1 MERKDLG
8 QALSVLEQ
16 VVCPEVSGGVQ
27 RLNTVFTPDEIWSD
41 RTLRYA
47 VEEAWNLHQNAKA
60 FCPDAQIARI
70 RR

>member
-1 MERKDLG
+1 MERKDFS
-8 QALSVLEQ
+8 QALSVLPT

-27 RLNTVFTPDEIWSD
+27 RLNDEFTPDEIWND
-41 RTLRYA
+41 PTLRYA
-47 VEEAWNLHQNAKA
+47 VEEAWNLHQNARE